1 MNLAVVGATGLVGE
15 TLLRVLEERN
25 VAIHRLGAFASRK
38 YNRGVRYRGHTVD
51 VQATSSAAL
60 ANWDALFFAST
71 EDASTKYAPALA
83 RSGSFIIDNSPA
95 FRSDPDVPLLVPE
108 VNAGAFDARQRIFPV
123 ANCTAIIL
131 SVALA
136 PLQSA
141 AGLQSVRV
149 ATYQAVS
156 GAGRAGLQ
164 ELDDARRVSLQGH
177 PEPQSLVF
185 QRPIAQNVIP
195 QIGEMEAS
203 GSCSEEIKVCAET
216 RKILDVAD
224 LHIALTTVRVPV
236 RFVHCAVVFFQ
247 TRADVT
253 VHQLAATL
261 QSAAGVNYYPHGI
274 VTPREVEGTDQV
286 HIARLRAESG
296 SRRHFQMWIAGDQV
310 RKGAATNAVQILELL
325 LQRGLLR

>member
-1 MNLAVVGATGLVGE
+1 MNLAVVGATGIVGE

-25 VAIHRLGAFASRK
+25 VNIGRLGAFASRR
-38 YNRGVRYRGHTVD
+38 YDGGVRYRGQAVD
-51 VQATSSAAL
+51 VQATSGAAL

-71 EDASTKYAPALA
+71 QDASTKYAPALA

-131 SVALA
+131 CVALG
-136 PLQSA
+136 PLQRA

-164 ELDDARRVSLQGH
+164 ELEAAQRASLQGE
-177 PEPQSLVF
+177 PEPQSKVF
-185 QRPIAQNVIP
+185 ARPIAQNVVP
-195 QIGEMEAS
+195 QIGEIRAD
-203 GSCSEEIKVCAET
+203 GSCAEEIKVCAET
-216 RKILDVAD
+216 RKILDLAG
-224 LHIALTTVRVPV
+224 LHIAVTAVRVPV
-236 RFVHCAVVFFQ
+236 RFVHSAVVFFETQ
-247 TRADVT
+247 EDAT
-253 VHQLAATL
+253 VDQLAAAL
-261 QSAAGVNYYPHGI
+261 QNAAGVTYYPQGI

-286 HIARLRAESG
+286 HIARLRAQNG
-296 SRRHFQMWIAGDQV
+296 SRKHFQMWIAGDQL